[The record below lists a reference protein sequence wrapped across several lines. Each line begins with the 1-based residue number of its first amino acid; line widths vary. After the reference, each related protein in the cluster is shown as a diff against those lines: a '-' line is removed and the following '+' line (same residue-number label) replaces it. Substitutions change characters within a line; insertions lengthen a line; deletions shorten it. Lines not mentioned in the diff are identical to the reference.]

1 MFGLDFV
8 CFGRSWGS
16 VVFALNA
23 RSETATRKRDP
34 ISGLRFWAAKWA
46 GRLWAFRFS
55 GLVSGPQNGPYLVPA
70 VLPLAALRSHAS
82 TLLFRTLYEVF
93 EREIA
98 SSPLCFARLR
108 TWLKRRRFCER
119 LCRCEARDGVRK
131 NFAVSLKKRIQPKA
145 GGSHGLAPCFAMG
158 SLGKALARMVHN
170 REKVGEVVC
179 SVFLSFFVLIWWCCV
194 VYALIAS

>member
-1 MFGLDFV
+1 MGLQIFRSSFGPSKRSV
-8 CFGRSWGS
+8 FGSRGS
-16 VVFALNA
+16 SAGSLAFAC
-23 RSETATRKRDP
+23 KR
-34 ISGLRFWAAKWA
+34 
-46 GRLWAFRFS
+46 
-55 GLVSGPQNGPYLVPA
+55 
-70 VLPLAALRSHAS
+70 AS
-82 TLLFRTLYEVF
+82 FRTLYEVF

-170 REKVGEVVC
+170 REKVEEVVC
-179 SVFLSFFVLIWWCCV
+179 SVFLSFSVLIWWCCV
-194 VYALIAS
+194 MYALTAS